1 MKAILCSSGAEQ
13 DSYIVLLGFVYRRSS
28 MPVGNPE
35 IGDEGDANP
44 HIYHMIAS
52 GTLTIIDQWECP
64 MCAHPRVDQHVVEIY
79 RHDWGFTFQV
89 MFGHPGAMGEPSG
102 CYYSHPVYRVPPRG
116 QYVRDILRQRWG
128 TMTPA
133 LRMHRRRH
141 HRHHHRPHRR
151 HRVWQFRSS
160 KTIRLSMPIRL
171 TMGCDRGNDY
181 RQSRP
186 S

>member
-1 MKAILCSSGAEQ
+1 MKAILCSSGPEQ

-52 GTLTIIDQWECP
+52 GTLTIIDQGECP
-64 MCAHPRVDQHVVEIY
+64 MCAHPRVDQWVVEIY

-89 MFGHPGAMGEPSG
+89 MIGHPGAMGEPSG
-102 CYYSHPVYRVPPRG
+102 CYYSCPVYRASPRG

-133 LRMHRRRH
+133 DAQ
-141 HRHHHRPHRR
+141 PPAPPPPPPPPPPPQQ
-151 HRVWQFRSS
+151 VVA
-160 KTIRLSMPIRL
+160 IPIVDDNP
-171 TMGCDRGNDY
+171 TVDAN
-181 RQSRP
+181 P
-186 S
+186 SDDGL